1 MTNIKKEFEQ
11 LTHNIR
17 LSTNKQFDDSDLW
30 RWVEEKLKE
39 SYHKG
44 ETRGH
49 YLGYQQAEKS
59 IPSFKD
65 AIDVLKYHLEDNYET
80 K

>member
-1 MTNIKKEFEQ
+1 MTDIKKEFENWWDD
-11 LTHNIR
+11 NIGGLINER
-17 LSTNKQFDDSDLW
+17 SKVW
-30 RWVEEKLKE
+30 YWVELKLKE

-49 YLGYQQAEKS
+49 HLGYQQAEKS

-80 K
+80 E

>member
-1 MTNIKKEFEQ
+1 MKGLKKEFWDMKYE
-11 LTHNIR
+11 NPEVI
-17 LSTNKQFDDSDLW
+17 W
-30 RWVEEKLKE
+30 GWIEEKLKE

-49 YLGYQQAEKS
+49 HLGYQQAEKS

-65 AIDVLKYHLEDNYET
+65 AIEVLKYHLEDNYET
-80 K
+80 E